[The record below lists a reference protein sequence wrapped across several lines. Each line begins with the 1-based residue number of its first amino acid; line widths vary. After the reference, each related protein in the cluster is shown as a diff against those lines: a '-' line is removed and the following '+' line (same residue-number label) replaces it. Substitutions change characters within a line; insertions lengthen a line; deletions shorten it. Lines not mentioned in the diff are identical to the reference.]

1 MQKHTETRHNR
12 SITENIMS
20 HPKDY
25 AKRKNCGWNWIVN
38 GGSSLAAA
46 TCDRQP
52 NWAIGTDPVSECI
65 RCINTHSI
73 DPPNVLILLT
83 LFPVPPPFHPFFT
96 HLLHQP
102 VLCRP
107 ATGRCRKKQEE
118 AWHKQE
124 GECCVFFKRTG
135 SCARIYRIHSWCKLC
150 VWCTIW
156 C

>member
-1 MQKHTETRHNR
+1 
-12 SITENIMS
+12 MS

-52 NWAIGTDPVSECI
+52 NWAIGTNPVSECI
-65 RCINTHSI
+65 GCINPRSL

-83 LFPVPPPFHPFFT
+83 LFPISPPFYP
-96 HLLHQP
+96 P
-102 VLCRP
+102 AAPKSVLCRT
-107 ATGRCRKKQEE
+107 ATGRCREKQEKTR
-118 AWHKQE
+118 HKQE
-124 GECCVFFKRTG
+124 GKCCIFFKRTR
-135 SCARIYRIHSWCKLC
+135 SRARIYRIHSWCKLC
-150 VWCTIW
+150 VWCTFW